1 MRPTRVPSIGEVIR
15 NAVAFDFKN
24 SDEEIMNADSLPES
38 VERLFGLL
46 HGRGVD
52 YLLVGGVAMLG
63 YVEGRNT
70 EDIDVILA
78 ASDLERLSEITVE
91 NRDADFARGAFERLR
106 VDMLLTNNPLFE
118 EVGKRYATTVR
129 FAEREV
135 PCATVEGLLLLK
147 LYALP
152 SLYRQ
157 GNFARVGLYENDVA
171 TLMQVYEP
179 NLEPLLGKLSR
190 HLGADDLV
198 AVRDVVSEIRG
209 RIERFQRGQRGGGE
223 DRGDP

>member
-1 MRPTRVPSIGEVIR
+1 MRPTKIRIGEVIR
-15 NAVAFDFKN
+15 NAIAFDFKN

-38 VERLFGLL
+38 VEKLFEML
-46 HGRGVD
+46 HGRDVD

-70 EDIDVILA
+70 EDIDIILA
-78 ASDLERLSEITVE
+78 ASDLERLPEITVE
-91 NRDADFARGAFERLR
+91 NRDADFARGTFEFLR

-171 TLMQVYEP
+171 TLVQTYEP
-179 NLEPLLGKLSR
+179 SLEPILEKLSR
-190 HLGADDLV
+190 HLGADDIS
-198 AVRDVVSEIRG
+198 AVRDIVSEIRG
-209 RIERFQRGQRGGGE
+209 RIERFRRGGGE
-223 DRGDP
+223 GSGSL

>member
-1 MRPTRVPSIGEVIR
+1 MG
-15 NAVAFDFKN
+15 
-24 SDEEIMNADSLPES
+24 
-38 VERLFGLL
+38 
-46 HGRGVD
+46 GVD

-70 EDIDVILA
+70 EVMDAIFAD
-78 ASDLERLSEITVE
+78 SDLERMPEITVE

-106 VDMLLTNNPLFE
+106 VDMLLTANPLFE
-118 EVGKRYATTVR
+118 EVGKRYATSVR

-135 PCATVEGLLLLK
+135 PCATTTGLLLLK

-171 TLMQVYEP
+171 TLMQVYDP
-179 NLEPLLGKLSR
+179 NLAPILEKLSR

-198 AVRDVVSEIRG
+198 AVREIVSEIRD
-209 RIERFQRGQRGGGE
+209 RIERFQRGDRGGGE